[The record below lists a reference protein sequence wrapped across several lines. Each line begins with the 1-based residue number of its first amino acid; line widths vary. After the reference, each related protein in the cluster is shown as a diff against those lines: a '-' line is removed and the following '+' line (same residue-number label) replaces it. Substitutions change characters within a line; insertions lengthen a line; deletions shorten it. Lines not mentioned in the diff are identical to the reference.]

1 MKIQHSAHSD
11 EPIRKQAAS
20 ALVLVYDVPFELL
33 KNSLLIFG
41 QSDHFQLSRTKIFLW
56 CLILLC
62 LGQIFV
68 ISWIW
73 EILLSTLN
81 ICFWC
86 ELSQKEVYNCIAFS
100 FGITQHNSN

>member
-1 MKIQHSAHSD
+1 MKIQHSSHSD

-41 QSDHFQLSRTKIFLW
+41 QTDHFQLSRTKIFLW

-73 EILLSTLN
+73 EMLLKALWRAVLN

-86 ELSQKEVYNCIAFS
+86 DQSQKLHS
-100 FGITQHNSN
+100 L